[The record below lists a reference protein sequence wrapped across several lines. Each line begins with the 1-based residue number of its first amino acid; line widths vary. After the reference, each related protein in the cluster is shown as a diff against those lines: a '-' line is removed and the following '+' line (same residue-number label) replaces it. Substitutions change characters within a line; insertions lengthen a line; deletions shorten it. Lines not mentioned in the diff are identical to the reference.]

1 MGRLIRIDEIRL
13 LHRHGDEWDEM
24 RPAHHSPAELDIERQ
39 LIKGGRVF
47 ECTSCDSQFRVVS
60 VEGEATEGED

>member
-1 MGRLIRIDEIRL
+1 MIPINEIRL
-13 LHRHGDEWDEM
+13 LHLHGDEWREM

-47 ECTSCDSQFRVVS
+47 ECTSCDSQFRVVG
-60 VEGEATEGED
+60 VEGEDTEGDN